1 MVTLPY
7 YQGIA
12 WGAKSIEQYM
22 MKLCEVD
29 IVSMKYVMRESKDI
43 DDPTKRQYRKVMYR
57 IEYDE
62 II

>member
-43 DDPTKRQYRKVMYR
+43 DDPTKR
-57 IEYDE
+57 
-62 II
+62 